1 MGVVYIPG
9 ETTVMRHLDIIETT
23 PEEYPFA
30 QFYFTGLTGFN
41 VKMRKKAL
49 ELGYSLNEYSMTN
62 KKTKTRVNK
71 SLVLEKIGKE
81 NFETESD
88 IFKFLGDYVEPWE
101 RKGFT
106 LSKLGK

>member
-1 MGVVYIPG
+1 MGHGWAVKWRWSLSIEPLG
-9 ETTVMRHLDIIETT
+9 ENWSEGTL
-23 PEEYPFA
+23 
-30 QFYFTGLTGFN
+30 YFTGSGGFN
-41 VKMRKKAL
+41 VKMRKQAL
-49 ELGYSLNEYSMTN
+49 KLGYSLNEYSMTN
-62 KKTKTRVNK
+62 KKTKTHVKK

-88 IFKFLGDYVEPWE
+88 IFKFLEIDYVEPWD